1 MSNIARVTISGLR
14 YNQVTQNVLHFEHQ
28 TEVWDAGAI
37 AVEILNNWIPQAIK
51 FSGTQFSYRSI
62 LVQCVNDPTL
72 PTFTLALNVAGTQFD
87 DQRCQGYVTS
97 VIKLATNT
105 GGRHGRGRIF
115 FAGPASDAFQFGF
128 HQATFSSQA
137 AGFLATLMARYGPG
151 GSSNL
156 RLGILNRATK
166 TLTPVTGMTL
176 RPIPGVQRRRNIGIG
191 V

>member
-1 MSNIARVTISGLR
+1 MGNIARVTISGLR
-14 YNQVTQNVLHFEHQ
+14 YNQVTQNVLHFDHQ
-28 TEVWDAGAI
+28 TEVWDAQSI
-37 AVEILNNWIPQAIK
+37 AVEIANNWIPQAIK

-62 LVQCVNDPTL
+62 LVQCVNDPTK
-72 PTFTLALNVAGTQFD
+72 PTFTLAINIAGTQFD
-87 DQRCQGYVTS
+87 DQRCQGYVAS
-97 VIKLATNT
+97 VIKLASGT

-128 HQATFSSQA
+128 HQATFSGQA
-137 AGFLATLMARYGPG
+137 AGFLNTLMARYGPG

-156 RLGILNRATK
+156 RLGILNRSTK